1 MPRTALLTP
10 HSATAPYHQVHGC
23 LLHAATGQLVPEA
36 LRGHVRGIKNVDE
49 EQLLTFNEVTVLTKP
64 PSLAKRRG
72 VADASSANR
81 YRLLVP
87 STRAPERAPLSAV
100 PSTRAP
106 ERAPLSASLIA
117 SLILIA
123 CRYRLLFSI
132 WNTSTLS
139 YISWQHMA
147 TPLVVRNSFHML
159 PIEEKNYRRT
169 HYASSR
175 ARGRGGDGDE
185 DGIGRSRGSVG
196 GGGGGAGAQYGAR
209 GLPTLSEDGDAHDG
223 APPEDEDGDT
233 LNGASAS
240 HIVHIHTSSQS
251 GVPSDWLPLSQA
263 PGYVNPRSA
272 ARTTS
277 KNSAASNDDE
287 SQENSST
294 GVRE

>member
-1 MPRTALLTP
+1 
-10 HSATAPYHQVHGC
+10 
-23 LLHAATGQLVPEA
+23 
-36 LRGHVRGIKNVDE
+36 
-49 EQLLTFNEVTVLTKP
+49 
-64 PSLAKRRG
+64 
-72 VADASSANR
+72 
-81 YRLLVP
+81 
-87 STRAPERAPLSAV
+87 
-100 PSTRAP
+100 
-106 ERAPLSASLIA
+106 
-117 SLILIA
+117 
-123 CRYRLLFSI
+123 
-132 WNTSTLS
+132 
-139 YISWQHMA
+139 MA

-196 GGGGGAGAQYGAR
+196 GGAGGGGAGAQYGAR

>member
-1 MPRTALLTP
+1 MASE
-10 HSATAPYHQVHGC
+10 SAS
-23 LLHAATGQLVPEA
+23 E
-36 LRGHVRGIKNVDE
+36 
-49 EQLLTFNEVTVLTKP
+49 
-64 PSLAKRRG
+64 
-72 VADASSANR
+72 
-81 YRLLVP
+81 
-87 STRAPERAPLSAV
+87 
-100 PSTRAP
+100 
-106 ERAPLSASLIA
+106 SASLSA

-185 DGIGRSRGSVG
+185 DGIGRSRGAGGAGGG
-196 GGGGGAGAQYGAR
+196 GGGGGAGAQYGVR

-223 APPEDEDGDT
+223 APPEDDEGDT

-240 HIVHIHTSSQS
+240 HVVHIHTSSQS
-251 GVPSDWLPLSQA
+251 GVPSDWLPLSLA

>member
-1 MPRTALLTP
+1 M
-10 HSATAPYHQVHGC
+10 
-23 LLHAATGQLVPEA
+23 
-36 LRGHVRGIKNVDE
+36 
-49 EQLLTFNEVTVLTKP
+49 
-64 PSLAKRRG
+64 
-72 VADASSANR
+72 AS
-81 YRLLVP
+81 
-87 STRAPERAPLSAV
+87 E
-100 PSTRAP
+100 
-106 ERAPLSASLIA
+106 SASRSA
-117 SLILIA
+117 SLIA

-185 DGIGRSRGSVG
+185 DGIGRSRGAGGAGGG
-196 GGGGGAGAQYGAR
+196 GGGGGAGAQYGVR

-240 HIVHIHTSSQS
+240 HVVHIHTSSQS
-251 GVPSDWLPLSQA
+251 GVPSDWLPLSLA

>member
-1 MPRTALLTP
+1 
-10 HSATAPYHQVHGC
+10 
-23 LLHAATGQLVPEA
+23 
-36 LRGHVRGIKNVDE
+36 
-49 EQLLTFNEVTVLTKP
+49 
-64 PSLAKRRG
+64 
-72 VADASSANR
+72 
-81 YRLLVP
+81 
-87 STRAPERAPLSAV
+87 
-100 PSTRAP
+100 
-106 ERAPLSASLIA
+106 
-117 SLILIA
+117 
-123 CRYRLLFSI
+123 
-132 WNTSTLS
+132 
-139 YISWQHMA
+139 MA

-185 DGIGRSRGSVG
+185 DGIGRSRGAGGGG
-196 GGGGGAGAQYGAR
+196 GGGGGAGAQYGVR

-223 APPEDEDGDT
+223 APPEDEEGDN

-240 HIVHIHTSSQS
+240 HVVHIHTSSSQS
-251 GVPSDWLPLSQA
+251 GVPSDWLPLSLA

>member
-1 MPRTALLTP
+1 
-10 HSATAPYHQVHGC
+10 
-23 LLHAATGQLVPEA
+23 
-36 LRGHVRGIKNVDE
+36 
-49 EQLLTFNEVTVLTKP
+49 
-64 PSLAKRRG
+64 
-72 VADASSANR
+72 
-81 YRLLVP
+81 
-87 STRAPERAPLSAV
+87 
-100 PSTRAP
+100 
-106 ERAPLSASLIA
+106 
-117 SLILIA
+117 
-123 CRYRLLFSI
+123 
-132 WNTSTLS
+132 
-139 YISWQHMA
+139 MA

-185 DGIGRSRGSVG
+185 DGIGRSRGAGGGGGG
-196 GGGGGAGAQYGAR
+196 GGGGGAGAQYGVR

-223 APPEDEDGDT
+223 APAEDEEGDT

-240 HIVHIHTSSQS
+240 HVVHIHTSSQS
-251 GVPSDWLPLSQA
+251 GVPSDWLPLSLA

-294 GVRE
+294 GVRDCMHAE